1 MNFNQVN
8 APNIGK
14 KGIFLFSDFTKSMH
28 LVADIVYELI
38 FVLILIGLSSPR
50 ITFHRFKTC

>member
-28 LVADIVYELI
+28 LVTDIVYELI
-38 FVLILIGLSSPR
+38 FVLILRGLSSPR
-50 ITFHRFKTC
+50 ITFH